1 MKASSTGGKPC
12 RCVIF
17 AQSTGHKA
25 LHIRSELCQGSRLV
39 TRNGGRVLVL
49 VAATWY
55 VALALRVDVRCS
67 RCATRRYRSSCIES
81 TGTCHAMRRHNV
93 FVKGTTTVSAPADAL
108 VGDGS
113 AKQVVLGVKSYRQH
127 IVHRVKKKKKT
138 TTKTESIAWHT
149 DHASPRRRK
158 RKKNESVDANEFKPS
173 LAMRTSRETVRQHKH
188 DARTQI
194 VDVKP
199 RYLAYSIG
207 TIQCLSY
214 NRVHDHNRFWFVA
227 TIEKVGSAVRTTGMS
242 PGMTPR
248 GAAKHHM
255 QQAALS
261 PVATARLLGD
271 QKHTQFVCVDRKEH
285 LPRQNT
291 KENI

>member
-1 MKASSTGGKPC
+1 MYVVVVVQLDDIDQAVSRVRAPAMPCAGIMCSSRVQQQYQHPPM
-12 RCVIF
+12 RWLVM
-17 AQSTGHKA
+17 AA
-25 LHIRSELCQGSRLV
+25 RSRLSWESNHIAN
-39 TRNGGRVLVL
+39 T
-49 VAATWY
+49 
-55 VALALRVDVRCS
+55 
-67 RCATRRYRSSCIES
+67 SCI
-81 TGTCHAMRRHNV
+81 
-93 FVKGTTTVSAPADAL
+93 VS
-108 VGDGS
+108 
-113 AKQVVLGVKSYRQH
+113 R
-127 IVHRVKKKKKT
+127 KKKKT